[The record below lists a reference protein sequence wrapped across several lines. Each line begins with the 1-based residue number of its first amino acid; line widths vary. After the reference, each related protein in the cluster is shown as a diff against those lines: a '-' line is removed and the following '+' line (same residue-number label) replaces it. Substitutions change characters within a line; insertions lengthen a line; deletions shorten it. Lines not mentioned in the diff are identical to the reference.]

1 MDRRKFVAGLGAL
14 AGGGAIATGTG
25 AFSSVEAE
33 RDIAVSVAD
42 DSSALLGIQ
51 PTDEPNGE
59 YADLS
64 DGDTLAINLTD
75 SNDNVTGGGEGINTN
90 ATTSIADLFEVQ
102 NQGSQTVDLAVSPLV
117 FTDTEGGGLLPD
129 KAILVLLV
137 PQNPDAIDS
146 ELEFDPTNPPFF
158 VSFVQVLAIKEIDPG
173 QELTFGLEAV
183 ALPESAIGNVEIDDE
198 IQIAAQEV

>member
-1 MDRRKFVAGLGAL
+1 MDRRKFVVGLGAL
-14 AGGGAIATGTG
+14 AGGGALATGTG

-33 RDIAVSVAD
+33 RDIEVSVAE

-64 DGDTLAINLTD
+64 NGDTLAINLTD
-75 SNDNVTGGGEGINTN
+75 SNSNVTGSGEGINTN
-90 ATTSIADLFEVQ
+90 ATTSIADLFQIQ

-117 FTDTEGGGLLPD
+117 FTDTAGGGFLPD
-129 KAILVLLV
+129 EAILVLLV
-137 PQNPDAIDS
+137 PQNPDRIEA
-146 ELEFDPTNPPFF
+146 EFVLEPPFF
-158 VSFVQVLAIKEIDPG
+158 AGFEAVFAIKNIDPG
-173 QELTFGLEAV
+173 QELRFGLEAV
-183 ALPESAIGNVEIDDE
+183 ALPESAIGSVEIDDK